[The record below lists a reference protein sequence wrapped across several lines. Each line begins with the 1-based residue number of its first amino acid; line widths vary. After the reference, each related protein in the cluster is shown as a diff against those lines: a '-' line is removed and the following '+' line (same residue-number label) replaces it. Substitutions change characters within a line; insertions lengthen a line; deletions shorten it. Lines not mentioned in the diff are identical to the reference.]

1 MSLPDDTRR
10 TRTVTLP
17 SGKTVVV
24 HYVDE
29 QLGARTQ
36 VADPEHQLEV
46 CGACGSHLVHPVE
59 WEPVGSAHW
68 QILLRCPQC
77 EWEGTGV
84 FEQAAVERF
93 DEALERATDHLVT
106 DLRTLERANMAEFA
120 DRFIA
125 CLQADLIL
133 PEDF

>member
-1 MSLPDDTRR
+1 MSLPHDTRR

-24 HYVDE
+24 NYVDE
-29 QLGARTQ
+29 QLETR

-46 CGACGSHLVHPVE
+46 CGACASQLVHPVE
-59 WEPVGSAHW
+59 WEPVGAAHW
-68 QILLRCPQC
+68 QILLRCPDC

-84 FEQAAVERF
+84 FEQSEVERF
-93 DEALERATDHLVT
+93 DEVLERATDGLVG
-106 DLRTLERANMAEFA
+106 DLRALERANMQDFVE
-120 DRFIA
+120 RFTA
-125 CLQADLIL
+125 CLHADLIL